1 MTGHRTNVRCP
12 RRPRPR
18 RLRLDPV
25 LALAILVAA
34 VGAGLA
40 CGWGTALLTDYSNI
54 NYLPH
59 RIEADRSA
67 ATAPQ
72 QEEAGTGVGYNPL
85 QGGLVQGAGAWNDLA
100 GNPASR
106 WGSPPHGTSLPEPS
120 WQTAMVA
127 FDRPRR

>member
-1 MTGHRTNVRCP
+1 MCSAHSDRCSATSGKP
-12 RRPRPR
+12 NKPR

-40 CGWGTALLTDYSNI
+40 CGWGAAWLTDCSNI
-54 NYLPH
+54 NDLPH

-72 QEEAGTGVGYNPL
+72 QEEAGTGVGYNPPDGPAL
-85 QGGLVQGAGAWNDLA
+85 QGAGV
-100 GNPASR
+100 PQV
-106 WGSPPHGTSLPEPS
+106 PPQILKPLHPL
-120 WQTAMVA
+120 V
-127 FDRPRR
+127 

>member
-12 RRPRPR
+12 RSSRAR

-25 LALAILVAA
+25 LALAIL

-72 QEEAGTGVGYNPL
+72 QEEAGTGVGYNPPDGPAL
-85 QGGLVQGAGAWNDLA
+85 QGAGV
-100 GNPASR
+100 PQV
-106 WGSPPHGTSLPEPS
+106 PPQILKPLHPL
-120 WQTAMVA
+120 V
-127 FDRPRR
+127 